1 MGEHFGLVVTFSK
14 NWLRVISERQYLERI
29 STKKTNLRQA
39 IVERDESLILWDICY
54 KRDGMKKVG
63 AQLNQLKST
72 IVEPVYVSLLPIG
85 RNLIELKNISFAS
98 AITRGSQFPF
108 LRVRGHDSKYDS
120 FFPLS
125 M

>member
-1 MGEHFGLVVTFSK
+1 MGEHFSLVVTFSK